1 MGMQFV
7 SKTLSSLAGG
17 DDTIFII
24 LDDRS
29 DVWLVDSEVINNEG
43 DTVTQ

>member
-1 MGMQFV
+1 MQFV

-17 DDTIFII
+17 DDSIFII

-29 DVWLVDSEVINNEG
+29 DVWLVDGEVTNRDG
-43 DTVTQ
+43 VKVAT